1 MCVGG
6 QPLPSTRELADSLQQ
21 EFDEGTAAVERGLDV
36 WYHATY
42 WPTIKA
48 IMDFAAL
55 AQGYDESFVIEANT
69 ELRNDE

>member
-6 QPLPSTRELADSLQQ
+6 TPPSSTTPPVRSDDPYSEMVPA
-21 EFDEGTAAVERGLDV
+21 ERGLDI

-48 IMDFAAL
+48 LLDFAVL
-55 AQGYDESFVIEANT
+55 ARGYDESFVVEANY
-69 ELRNDE
+69 ELRNDEH